1 MEQQTEIL
9 LRKAREGDQHAL
21 NLLFRTWYRRAHQ
34 MAMRY
39 VSDEHMAREAV
50 QHAFMSVYQHLDQL
64 QQSEK
69 FVSWLYRTV
78 INCCHMEGR
87 KKQRSRLIEL
97 NLAEAHQP
105 RAQMADRD
113 LQLAERNRLLMDAV
127 ERLPE
132 DQRTIVIL
140 KELDGMKFR
149 EIADLLQISENT
161 AKSRLY
167 VGLKNLKQ
175 ILTQQRLIKEM
186 YYEE

>member
-9 LRKAREGDQHAL
+9 LRKAREGDQQAL

-87 KKQRSRLIEL
+87 KKQRSRLTEL
-97 NLAEAHQP
+97 NLAEAHHP
-105 RAQMADRD
+105 
-113 LQLAERNRLLMDAV
+113 V
-127 ERLPE
+127 P
-132 DQRTIVIL
+132 
-140 KELDGMKFR
+140 KWP
-149 EIADLLQISENT
+149 IANFNWPNAT
-161 AKSRLY
+161 AC
-167 VGLKNLKQ
+167 
-175 ILTQQRLIKEM
+175 
-186 YYEE
+186 